1 LCLHVFD
8 SIWCLKAR
16 ICNDWEVE
24 FNFGFASLYL
34 LFEFVNGREYGGDS
48 KLLYWL
54 WFYERCWFV
63 RNFEMVLMLWFETW
77 PNLALRLCGGFIWKF
92 DKFCDELYEFG
103 LGTAWKNIHVFLSL
117 FISFLL
123 IFVGLSQSFGV
134 RKKRVVFVVGGC
146 YSCIGVGNC
155 EIYDSLFIDYHS
167 RVSLIHRNDQTALDG
182 SLMQKWQQKDLD
194 QWQTD
199 MWTKGQ
205 KSWTN
210 KIKMKIKKINN
221 KKRK

>member
-1 LCLHVFD
+1 LWWTLWVWFRYCLEKYSCV
-8 SIWCLKAR
+8 L
-16 ICNDWEVE
+16 
-24 FNFGFASLYL
+24 
-34 LFEFVNGREYGGDS
+34 EFVHIIFVD
-48 KLLYWL
+48 L
-54 WFYERCWFV
+54 CWFD
-63 RNFEMVLMLWFETW
+63 
-77 PNLALRLCGGFIWKF
+77 PKF
-92 DKFCDELYEFG
+92 WSE
-103 LGTAWKNIHVFLSL
+103 
-117 FISFLL
+117 
-123 IFVGLSQSFGV
+123 
-134 RKKRVVFVVGGC
+134 KKRVVFVVGGC